1 MQTNVDVML
10 KFTPEKAFDG
20 RRLINYMIRI
30 FEVMWVDFCDSMCFV
45 KPDCVSINL
54 DKWVKKDE
62 EERPLFL
69 SSSWVRC
76 CIISKYSFQ
85 VEEKFLKYS

>member
-1 MQTNVDVML
+1 MTQTNVDVML
-10 KFTPEKAFDG
+10 KFTPENAFDG

-54 DKWVKKDE
+54 TLIWIRKEDNFGPNKGKIAHSY
-62 EERPLFL
+62 F
-69 SSSWVRC
+69 
-76 CIISKYSFQ
+76 Y
-85 VEEKFLKYS
+85 